1 MLECSSEPSGIDSA
15 RTSLPDVHTRGQAV
29 SFPTEP
35 AELDVD
41 GERAPRLLWQQRR
54 REPVRVRGCFAAA
67 QTEGDSAGRKRGTRG
82 ARGPADGSR
91 ALRDNRR
98 AGRRRAAPSRANLD
112 VRVRRCASRGKGRA
126 CSPCDP
132 GKDGVRMRDEPQ
144 SPSRLLPVWLLLL
157 KLMQLY
163 IFFFYFCFLSVPVFP
178 PQSSDI

>member
-1 MLECSSEPSGIDSA
+1 MCTCGETTRVIGSWLFFFCSTVKKKKEKKTTLLECSSEPSGIDSA

-54 REPVRVRGCFAAA
+54 REPVRVRGCFVAA

-112 VRVRRCASRGKGRA
+112 ERVRRCVSRGRDARVHHATQGRTA
-126 CSPCDP
+126 
-132 GKDGVRMRDEPQ
+132 
-144 SPSRLLPVWLLLL
+144 
-157 KLMQLY
+157 
-163 IFFFYFCFLSVPVFP
+163 
-178 PQSSDI
+178 